1 MEDNIKDESCGKKC
15 NERKGTS
22 EECEKKRW
30 GNFCLCSADVTLSD
44 LRRKC

>member
-22 EECEKKRW
+22 EECGKKK
-30 GNFCLCSADVTLSD
+30 GGEISVFAAQM
-44 LRRKC
+44 